1 MEMKVLSREFYL
13 KDPAIVAKNL
23 LGKLLVRRI
32 KSELLIGRIV
42 ETEAYYSEKDP
53 ASRAY
58 RGLKNFNK
66 PMWGEVGRA
75 FIYMVHA
82 NWLLNAIAHPE
93 NEAGAVL
100 IRALEPLDGLE
111 EMKKNRRVSNLTE
124 LTSGPGKLTKAMKIT
139 KELNGADL
147 TNIES
152 EVFICQCEEKIIF
165 KIRSSHRIG
174 VSRDLP
180 IKLRFYIESNPYVSK
195 PNGPVGIRTRGL
207 HHAKMAIYR

>member
-1 MEMKVLSREFYL
+1 MKVLPREFYS
-13 KDPAIVAKNL
+13 KDPAVVAKNL
-23 LGKLLVRRI
+23 LGKVLIRRI

-42 ETEAYYSEKDP
+42 ETEAYYGEKDP

-58 RGLKNFNK
+58 KGVKNFNK

-111 EMKKNRRVSNLTE
+111 EMKKHRKISNITE
-124 LTSGPGKLTKAMKIT
+124 LTSGPGKLTKAMNIT
-139 KELNGADL
+139 NKLNGVDL

-152 EVFICQCEEKIIF
+152 EIFICQFEEEMIF

-195 PNGPVGIRTRGL
+195 T
-207 HHAKMAIYR
+207 